1 MHTIREAAARL
12 DVVHLRIQEGTT
24 ESVFYSGVFTEK
36 VDKDVLEFPAQNKC
50 ADIRVMR
57 NYTCT
62 CPPFANRDCPLF

>member
-36 VDKDVLEFPAQNKC
+36 VDKDVLGILSHGQL
-50 ADIRVMR
+50 V
-57 NYTCT
+57 
-62 CPPFANRDCPLF
+62 L